1 MLIVEDKLI
10 SEEVMREEFA
20 CNLRACRGAC
30 CHEGDSGAPL
40 ELDELPV
47 LEDIY
52 PSVRPFLTERGR
64 REIEARGLYEFV
76 EETWTFAAP
85 CIDDAACVYMT
96 RTPEGFAACGIEL
109 AHRAGKTDFKKPIS
123 CELYPIR
130 VERDDTH
137 DFEALNY
144 DRWDICSAACALGRK
159 EAVPVFRFV
168 RSAIVRKWGEEFY
181 EQLEAYYARQQAY
194 EAAADE
200 ANVES
205 APTTRNPQGV

>member
-76 EETWTFAAP
+76 EETGTFAAP

-168 RSAIVRKWGEEFY
+168 RSAIERRWGPEFY
-181 EQLEAYYARQQAY
+181 AQLEAYYEQAL
-194 EAAADE
+194 A
-200 ANVES
+200 S
-205 APTTRNPQGV
+205 G

>member
-1 MLIVEDKLI
+1 MLIVDGKVI
-10 SEEVMREEFA
+10 SEEVMTEAFA

-40 ELDELPV
+40 ELDECAV

-52 PSVRPFLTERGR
+52 PSVRPFLTPRGR
-64 REIEARGLYEFV
+64 AEIEARGLYEFV
-76 EETWTFAAP
+76 EETGTFAAP

-96 RTPEGFAACGIEL
+96 RTPEGFAACGIEQ

-130 VERDDTH
+130 VERDEAH

-144 DRWDICSAACALGRK
+144 DRWDICAAACARGR
-159 EAVPVFRFV
+159 EQAIPVFRFV
-168 RSAIVRKWGEEFY
+168 RAAIVRKWGEEFY
-181 EQLEAYYARQQAY
+181 AQLEAYYTQVLAAREDA
-194 EAAADE
+194 
-200 ANVES
+200 
-205 APTTRNPQGV
+205 